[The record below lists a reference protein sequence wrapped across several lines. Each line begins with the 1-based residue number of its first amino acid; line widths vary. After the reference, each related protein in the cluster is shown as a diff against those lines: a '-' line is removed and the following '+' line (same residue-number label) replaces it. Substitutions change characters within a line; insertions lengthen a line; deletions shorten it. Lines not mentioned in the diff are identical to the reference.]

1 MLEKLAPS
9 LRVTMTETTHVP
21 NDSTAQLTAKLR
33 DTQFRLNQALVQQ
46 EALYHA
52 GLALGATLQVEEVIG
67 EILPLAVSM
76 VDARSGFLFLRDERS
91 RRFSLVHEINLTTA
105 QQDVLG
111 TDVARK
117 KLRQVMSMDTPLYC
131 AQGTLP
137 GDLGGHHLLVV
148 CVGEA
153 GFIGVIDK
161 ESRQGVRGF
170 DEEDGHLLE
179 LMGRQAGT
187 ALVNARLYR
196 SVREERNLNQNIFS
210 SIANG
215 LISTDAQGA
224 VVQINPAVQR
234 IFASEQNLIGK
245 SSARL
250 FQRYGCKRIATALKD
265 TLTDGRERPIDGE
278 YIEAGN
284 LTLNARITALRD
296 TREQIQGVVIA
307 LEDLTAQTRIRQMFS
322 QYASDQLVDL
332 VLENDTQPA
341 LGGEERQAT
350 MLFVDLVGSTELL
363 DQIGAESMVST
374 LNDCFTRLVDII
386 FNYNGAIDKYLGD
399 GFLAVYGAPM
409 GFPDD
414 TERAVHSALA
424 MREEMERFNRA
435 HHHHL
440 AVKIGISQGRVLA
453 GNIGSL
459 RRMEYTVTGPSVNLA
474 SRLCDHAL
482 ASEIIAGPNVYNE
495 LSERFAFEH
504 LGAKSFKGLR
514 QPIEIYQVI
523 GPPGARSKARPREEK
538 STMTE
543 KPTRVDLSIPML
555 PDMELTAV
563 KTATAIG
570 EYIGLEKEKIEE
582 VKMALVEAC
591 INAFEHS
598 QSKDRRL
605 NIDFDSSGGALTIVI
620 SDRGHGFDVEE
631 AQDRVKQRRQS
642 GEKRRGWGLR
652 LMEELMDEVHIESGQ
667 NGTRLIL
674 VKRI

>member
-1 MLEKLAPS
+1 
-9 LRVTMTETTHVP
+9 MTETTHAP
-21 NDSTAQLTAKLR
+21 NDPTAQLTAELR

-111 TDVARK
+111 TDAARK

-215 LISTDAQGA
+215 LISTDAHGA

-234 IFASEQNLIGK
+234 IFAAEQSLIGK

-265 TLTDGRERPIDGE
+265 TLTDGRERSIDGE
-278 YIEAGN
+278 YIETGN

-296 TREQIQGVVIA
+296 TREQRVYQH
-307 LEDLTAQTRIRQMFS
+307 
-322 QYASDQLVDL
+322 
-332 VLENDTQPA
+332 
-341 LGGEERQAT
+341 LGGERIAEVCDEHIGGGT
-350 MLFVDLVGSTELL
+350 HNFILDLENCRIVNS
-363 DQIGAESMVST
+363 
-374 LNDCFTRLVDII
+374 
-386 FNYNGAIDKYLGD
+386 
-399 GFLAVYGAPM
+399 
-409 GFPDD
+409 
-414 TERAVHSALA
+414 
-424 MREEMERFNRA
+424 
-435 HHHHL
+435 
-440 AVKIGISQGRVLA
+440 IGISILIEVIERVKELGGKVA
-453 GNIGSL
+453 FCN
-459 RRMEYTVTGPSVNLA
+459 A
-474 SRLCDHAL
+474 SPT
-482 ASEIIAGPNVYNE
+482 IAKTFRIMGLLQTAE
-495 LSERFAFEH
+495 LHEAYADAQQS
-504 LGAKSFKGLR
+504 LGA
-514 QPIEIYQVI
+514 
-523 GPPGARSKARPREEK
+523 
-538 STMTE
+538 
-543 KPTRVDLSIPML
+543 
-555 PDMELTAV
+555 
-563 KTATAIG
+563 
-570 EYIGLEKEKIEE
+570 
-582 VKMALVEAC
+582 
-591 INAFEHS
+591 
-598 QSKDRRL
+598 
-605 NIDFDSSGGALTIVI
+605 
-620 SDRGHGFDVEE
+620 
-631 AQDRVKQRRQS
+631 
-642 GEKRRGWGLR
+642 
-652 LMEELMDEVHIESGQ
+652 
-667 NGTRLIL
+667 
-674 VKRI
+674 